1 MTQRKLMKMIKNK
14 SGLNLLLVTMSCVLF
29 IFCSQVWADKAAR
42 FTAEENV
49 SWDNAYNNST
59 KERFIPV
66 ELFTG
71 GTWDGKHELILKEV
85 STTACA
91 TVSGRKRPCDNYYIT
106 GPFKTER
113 NDTKIE
119 WAGDEISY
127 YRRTFSTRSFGNVES
142 LFTINNSRD
151 GLVRMYDNRKQW
163 GARTY
168 DGLGS
173 KFPLGFWKQG
183 EVRSYASRR
192 PTRIEIIELDGPNH
206 CLTFRWTIGLGKGKN
221 SDNNYTFCPGRG
233 FTNISHNIEGT
244 DSTEDAETIKT
255 YCSPADN
262 LNWVIGKDECL
273 KITTLN
279 RNESVSL
286 DTLVVYLH
294 GDGSRTIRRSDYLK
308 HGVSRINQKNV
319 AHIILMR
326 PGYYDSTRNS
336 STGISDRRSRRG
348 TSYNSHNVEEIA
360 LAIKKLKDY
369 HKPNKIII
377 VGHSGGAAIAAL
389 ILGRHPGIA
398 NGAILAA
405 CPCNANKWAQ
415 MGGKRSGKGAL
426 SPHDYVENIGA
437 DVTVIALTGK
447 KVDNAFSILAVE
459 YIEKLKKNIV
469 NAKFIGVEGE
479 THDGVVRSPQFY
491 NALNEILK

>member
-1 MTQRKLMKMIKNK
+1 M
-14 SGLNLLLVTMSCVLF
+14 
-29 IFCSQVWADKAAR
+29 
-42 FTAEENV
+42 
-49 SWDNAYNNST
+49 
-59 KERFIPV
+59 
-66 ELFTG
+66 
-71 GTWDGKHELILKEV
+71 
-85 STTACA
+85 
-91 TVSGRKRPCDNYYIT
+91 

-127 YRRTFSTRSFGNVES
+127 YRRTFSTRNCGDVES

-151 GLVRMYDNRKQW
+151 GLVRIYDKRKQW

-173 KFPLGFWKQG
+173 KFPLGYWKQA
-183 EVRSYASRR
+183 EVRSYDSRR
-192 PTRIEIIELDGPNH
+192 PTRIEIIELDGPDH
-206 CLTFRWTIGLGKGKN
+206 CLTFRWTIGLGKGRN

-244 DSTEDAETIKT
+244 DSTKDAEIILTDAETIKT
-255 YCSPADN
+255 YSSPADN

-273 KITTLN
+273 KIKTLHKD
-279 RNESVSL
+279 ESVSL

-294 GDGSRTIRRSDYLK
+294 GDGSSTIRRSDYLK
-308 HGVSRINQKNV
+308 KGVSRINKKNV
-319 AHIILMR
+319 GHIILMR

-336 STGISDRRSRRG
+336 STGISHRRARRG
-348 TSYNSHNVEEIA
+348 TGYNSHYVEEIA

-369 HKPNKIII
+369 HKANKIII

-389 ILGRHPGIA
+389 ILGRYPGIA

-405 CPCNANKWAQ
+405 CPCNLDKWAQ
-415 MGGKRSGKGAL
+415 MGGKKSGRGTL
-426 SPHDYVENIGA
+426 SPHDYVENIGP
-437 DVTVIALTGK
+437 DITVIALTGTK
-447 KVDNAFSILAVE
+447 DDNRFPILAVE
-459 YIEKLKKNIV
+459 YIEKLKKNNI

-479 THDGVVRSPQFY
+479 THNGVVRSPQFY